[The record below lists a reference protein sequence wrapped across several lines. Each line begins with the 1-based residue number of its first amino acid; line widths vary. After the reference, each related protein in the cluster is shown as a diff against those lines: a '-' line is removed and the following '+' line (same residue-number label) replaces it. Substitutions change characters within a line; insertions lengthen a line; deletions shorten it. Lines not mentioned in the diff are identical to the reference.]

1 MSTERTTPQFISRY
15 KIIEI
20 LGKGSMGVVYKAYDP
35 VLEREIAI
43 KTIEPFFDQDKTEL
57 DKFIERFKREAIA
70 AGKLNHPGIITIHD
84 FGFINEKTPYIVM
97 EFIKGKT
104 LKQYFEEGIRFDLEQ
119 IYNILFQVLQALDY
133 AHSNGI
139 IHRDIKPA
147 NIMIQDNYI
156 VKIADF
162 GIARL
167 PQSELTRTGEILGTP
182 NYMSPE
188 QITGIPI
195 DYRADLFAVGVILY
209 QLLTGEKPFYGE
221 TFNSLA
227 YRIVHQNPIPPKTI
241 NPSIPQALN
250 EITMRLLEK
259 DRELRPSAK
268 ELIDELNKIRSTKE
282 AEKTFQAKK
291 LSDDI
296 HQLPTEE
303 VLLEEL
309 SFWEKSLEFVQQ
321 HTKSFISIIGLL
333 IFIFIIIIFANN
345 EKIATTEKISP
356 KSKEASKIEEKKTQ
370 IKNPIS
376 TAHMPSTK
384 EEPSTRTLEK
394 ETSSIQE
401 KTEENKSEE
410 EYNVLVINNVRHQH
424 TFGYCKGSL
433 VFSENFLE
441 FKPTKGKDR
450 RKWKYED
457 LRGFELRNHYLTIKT
472 YEKIDLDVIKIA
484 NRDFNFNLPTSSK
497 NQEIYQILSEKIYRK

>member
-1 MSTERTTPQFISRY
+1 MSTEKTTPQFISRY

-35 VLEREIAI
+35 ILEREIAI

-104 LKQYFEEGIRFDLEQ
+104 LKQYFEEGVRFDLQQ
-119 IYNILFQVLQALDY
+119 IYNILLQILQALDY

-139 IHRDIKPA
+139 VHRDIKPA
-147 NIMIQDNYI
+147 NIMIQDNYT

-195 DYRADLFAVGVILY
+195 DYKADLFSLGVILY

-241 NPSIPQALN
+241 NPSIPQSLN

-268 ELIDELNKIRSTKE
+268 ELINELNKTPSIKDI
-282 AEKTFQAKK
+282 EKTFQTKK
-291 LSDDI
+291 FSEDI

-309 SFWEKSLEFVQQ
+309 SFWEKSLEFVQK
-321 HTKSFISIIGLL
+321 HTKAFISLIGFL
-333 IFIFIIIIFANN
+333 IFIFIIIILINN
-345 EKIATTEKISP
+345 EKSTTKIISP
-356 KSKEASKIEEKKTQ
+356 KIKENFKIEEKKPET
-370 IKNPIS
+370 IKEKKSTETIKEVSPIK
-376 TAHMPSTK
+376 TAEQES
-384 EEPSTRTLEK
+384 
-394 ETSSIQE
+394 SSISDKE
-401 KTEENKSEE
+401 KENKSEE
-410 EYNVLVINNVRHQH
+410 ENNVLIINNVRHQH

-441 FKPTKGKDR
+441 FNPTKGKDR
-450 RKWKYED
+450 RKWQYEK

-472 YEKIDLDVIKIA
+472 YEKMDLDVIKIA
-484 NRDFNFNLPTSSK
+484 NRNFTFTLPTSSK
-497 NQEIYQILSEKIYRK
+497 NEEIYQILKEKINRK